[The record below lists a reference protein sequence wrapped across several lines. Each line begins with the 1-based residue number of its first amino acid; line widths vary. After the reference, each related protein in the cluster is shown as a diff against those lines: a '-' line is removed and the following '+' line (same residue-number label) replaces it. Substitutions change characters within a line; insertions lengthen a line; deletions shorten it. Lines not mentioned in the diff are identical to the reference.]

1 MDLQA
6 QVIRKLSGVIDPET
20 GLSIVRMGL
29 IQNLDVDE
37 RKGKVHL
44 VVRPTSFLCPLA
56 LELVEGIKN
65 AVKDVADV
73 SNVRIEV
80 EGYARAR
87 QLNQLLADNLGSQ

>member
-6 QVIRKLSGVIDPET
+6 RVMRKLSDVIDPET
-20 GLSIVRMGL
+20 GLSVVRMGL
-29 IQNLDVDE
+29 IQDLGVDE
-37 RKGKVHL
+37 RKGEVRL

-56 LELVEGIKN
+56 LELAEGVKN

-80 EGYARAR
+80 DGYARAK
-87 QLNQLLADNLGSQ
+87 QLNRLLADNLGSQ